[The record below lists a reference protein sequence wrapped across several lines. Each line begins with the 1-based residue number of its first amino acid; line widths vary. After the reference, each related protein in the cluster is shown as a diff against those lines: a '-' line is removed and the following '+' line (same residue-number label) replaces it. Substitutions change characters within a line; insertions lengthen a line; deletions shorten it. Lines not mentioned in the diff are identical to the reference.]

1 MSSSPGHSSLSPVQP
16 GERLAGRYVVERVV
30 GTGGMGVVVAARH
43 EQLGRTVAIK
53 ILTISTELHPEAV
66 ERFLREARAAAS
78 LRSEHIARVMDVGTD
93 ERGRHFI
100 VMEHLEGEDL
110 GAMVRRDDPLTVGQA
125 VGYVLQACEALAE
138 AHNQGIIHRDLKPEN
153 IFLTRRVDGS
163 PLIKVL
169 DFGISKMTSHSAE
182 RNPASLSASGPRSL
196 LGSPLYMSPEQIRT
210 PSNIDPRSDV
220 WALGVI
226 LFELLTGRRPFQG
239 QSLPDILA
247 AILTRVPPGLL
258 TLRHDAPPALADV
271 VASCLEKDV
280 DKRMGSVGQL
290 AQSLQEWAPR
300 WARDSAARAARMS
313 GIATQITGSQ
323 DLDAVLNDALNNVP
337 ATAEDTPRPA
347 EKRENAE
354 QGDRAPQPNN
364 RAQPAERNRKHKIA
378 AVALIAGVACAVL
391 AAGAWRINHAPRF
404 NSEAARSVPSSAA
417 APALVQ
423 TAESPL
429 AAAPALPPVGDD
441 PAKPDAL
448 HATATK
454 DTAAPAAREVAAAP
468 PAMKTLRTIRRRV
481 TPSLNRHPSP
491 KEAAAPLDPLEGRK

>member
-1 MSSSPGHSSLSPVQP
+1 M
-16 GERLAGRYVVERVV
+16 AGRYVVERVV

-53 ILTISTELHPEAV
+53 LLTISTDPHPDAV

-110 GAMVRRDDPLTVGQA
+110 GVVVRRGDPLSVAQA
-125 VGYVLQACEALAE
+125 VGYLLQACEALAE

-153 IFLTRRVDGS
+153 IFLSRRVDGS

-182 RNPASLSASGPRSL
+182 RDPASLSASGQRSL

-226 LFELLTGRRPFQG
+226 LFELLTGRRPFHG

-247 AILTRVPPGLL
+247 AILTQVPPGLL
-258 TLRHDAPPALADV
+258 TLRPDAPPALADV
-271 VASCLEKDV
+271 VARCLEKDV
-280 DKRMGSVGQL
+280 DRRMGSVGLL

-300 WARDSAARAARMS
+300 WARDSAARAARMA
-313 GIATQITGSQ
+313 GIGTQTTGLIDVSNV
-323 DLDAVLNDALNNVP
+323 LDDVR
-337 ATAEDTPRPA
+337 ATAETTPQ
-347 EKRENAE
+347 KAE
-354 QGDRAPQPNN
+354 QR
-364 RAQPAERNRKHKIA
+364 
-378 AVALIAGVACAVL
+378 V
-391 AAGAWRINHAPRF
+391 
-404 NSEAARSVPSSAA
+404 SAA
-417 APALVQ
+417 
-423 TAESPL
+423 E
-429 AAAPALPPVGDD
+429 GDG
-441 PAKPDAL
+441 A
-448 HATATK
+448 
-454 DTAAPAAREVAAAP
+454 
-468 PAMKTLRTIRRRV
+468 
-481 TPSLNRHPSP
+481 
-491 KEAAAPLDPLEGRK
+491 